1 MICCTRVTIHSDP
14 CKQLLHSTLTFAQLP
29 TPASKVAG
37 QVLRGLSR
45 CRKSSSATCL
55 QQLSELFVQIRKSP
69 QDQCLAGFESWCPGE
84 TRSLRY
90 GAPICW
96 GEDVWFIGDAPKS
109 APKTRTTLPPRSL
122 WVRVPVA
129 RRYARSSARPAG
141 GGELHSSA
149 LPWRGPQ
156 TQQPAPQPCGRS
168 VPARTLR
175 CGAVGFRPLISNLK
189 NRFLILTVRKFGSPR
204 RSGSEIAQA
213 FDPPS
218 PFVLAGRAGALT
230 EKVAARPHS
239 PGSEQSWAPNHLA
252 PSFTLST

>member
-1 MICCTRVTIHSDP
+1 MQGVIEVERDVADLDD
-14 CKQLLHSTLTFAQLP
+14 LLHQSHDSQRPMQTVGSLYAKFCANANPCRQGRRPGFAGAVRAQYRCSSKLP
-29 TPASKVAG
+29 VSGVRVART
-37 QVLRGLSR
+37 QTKKPVRPMSYGL
-45 CRKSSSATCL
+45 L
-55 QQLSELFVQIRKSP
+55 V
-69 QDQCLAGFESWCPGE
+69 SWCPGE

-175 CGAVGFRPLISNLK
+175 CGAVGFRPLISLPQIFK
-189 NRFLILTVRKFGSPR
+189 YEF
-204 RSGSEIAQA
+204 
-213 FDPPS
+213 
-218 PFVLAGRAGALT
+218 
-230 EKVAARPHS
+230 
-239 PGSEQSWAPNHLA
+239 
-252 PSFTLST
+252 